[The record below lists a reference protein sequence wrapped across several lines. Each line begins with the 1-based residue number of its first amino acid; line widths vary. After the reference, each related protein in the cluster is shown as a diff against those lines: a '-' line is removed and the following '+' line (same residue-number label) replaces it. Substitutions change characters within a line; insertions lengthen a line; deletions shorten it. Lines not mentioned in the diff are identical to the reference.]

1 VTAASIQGLAEPRK
15 ENAMEPAVVSQTR
28 CEQGG
33 LEIPA
38 AAVLY
43 RQEDLVDF
51 SFLMCK
57 TNARIRVFLARNLT
71 QREVLVDE
79 TGGDQIGI
87 MIPQLGPGRHL
98 LFWSFQGAG
107 EEWQTRAELAVNGV
121 TRFRHRKS
129 SDGDD
134 PVNRGFLF
142 LEVA

>member
-1 VTAASIQGLAEPRK
+1 MDPTIMNQP
-15 ENAMEPAVVSQTR
+15 TR
-28 CEQGG
+28 CEEGG

-38 AAVLY
+38 AVVLY
-43 RQEDLVDF
+43 RQEDTVDF
-51 SFLMCK
+51 LFLMCR
-57 TNARIRVFLARNLT
+57 TNARIRVFLTRNLS

-79 TGGDQIGI
+79 TGRDMISI
-87 MIPQLGPGRHL
+87 MIPPLGPGRHL

-107 EEWQTRAELAVNGV
+107 EDWQTRTELAVNGV

-129 SDGDD
+129 SAGND